1 MLIDQKIIIIIV
13 EINIPSRKILCYLK
27 KIKHKLKLLILVF
40 QENYD
45 PMNQR
50 KKHLEHQNLLVST
63 LMNKIVFIR
72 IYLAPEVIAFE
83 PVTLATDMWSI
94 GVITYIL

>member
-1 MLIDQKIIIIIV
+1 
-13 EINIPSRKILCYLK
+13 
-27 KIKHKLKLLILVF
+27 
-40 QENYD
+40 
-45 PMNQR
+45 
-50 KKHLEHQNLLVST
+50 LLVST